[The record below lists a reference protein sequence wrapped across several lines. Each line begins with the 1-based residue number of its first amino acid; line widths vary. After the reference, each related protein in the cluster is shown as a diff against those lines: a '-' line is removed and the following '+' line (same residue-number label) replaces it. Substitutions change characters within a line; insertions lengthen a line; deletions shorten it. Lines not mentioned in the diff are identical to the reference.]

1 LGLSLRL
8 QTSTSQK
15 DNLEENKEAG
25 KREQLAS
32 FETVQNKFQRVQ
44 HDLPVGIT
52 THAAAYSPPNRKA
65 RVSVRARCE
74 TATVSSKFSLS
85 SITPDLNINK

>member
-15 DNLEENKEAG
+15 DIEENKEAG

-44 HDLPVGIT
+44 HELPAGIT